1 MTMIRLY
8 KRPNNQ
14 CKLLEQVTLRKI
26 IFFSFFFSP
35 DARFI
40 TFHKEGSVGIR
51 LTGGNFV
58 GIFVT
63 AVQPGSPASLQGLQP
78 GDKILKVNDMDM
90 AGVTREEA
98 VLFLLSLQDR
108 IELIV
113 QFCKEE
119 YDNIVASQKGD
130 SFYIKTHF
138 HYENP
143 AKGEMTFRSG
153 DIFHVID
160 TLYNGV
166 VGCWQVYRIGRN
178 NQEVQKGI
186 IPNKARAEELAT
198 AQFNATKKEMSANE
212 SRGSFFRRRR
222 SSNRRSKSLG
232 KVSFYYKC

>member
-1 MTMIRLY
+1 MT
-8 KRPNNQ
+8 
-14 CKLLEQVTLRKI
+14 
-26 IFFSFFFSP
+26 
-35 DARFI
+35 
-40 TFHKEGSVGIR
+40 
-51 LTGGNFV
+51 
-58 GIFVT
+58 
-63 AVQPGSPASLQGLQP
+63 
-78 GDKILKVNDMDM
+78 
-90 AGVTREEA
+90 GVTREEA

-166 VGCWQVYRIGRN
+166 VGCWQVFRIGTH
-178 NQEVQKGI
+178 I
-186 IPNKARAEELAT
+186 L
-198 AQFNATKKEMSANE
+198 F
-212 SRGSFFRRRR
+212 
-222 SSNRRSKSLG
+222 
-232 KVSFYYKC
+232 

>member
-1 MTMIRLY
+1 
-8 KRPNNQ
+8 
-14 CKLLEQVTLRKI
+14 
-26 IFFSFFFSP
+26 
-35 DARFI
+35 
-40 TFHKEGSVGIR
+40 
-51 LTGGNFV
+51 
-58 GIFVT
+58 
-63 AVQPGSPASLQGLQP
+63 
-78 GDKILKVNDMDM
+78 MDM
-90 AGVTREEA
+90 TGVTREEA
-98 VLFLLSLQDR
+98 ILFLLSLQDR

-143 AKGEMTFRSG
+143 AKGEMSFKSG

-166 VGCWQVYRIGRN
+166 VGCWQVFRIGNPVFTFYTVVCNELECLGRS

-212 SRGSFFRRRR
+212 SRGNFFRRRR

-232 KVSFYYKC
+232 KVRDHVTWK

>member
-1 MTMIRLY
+1 
-8 KRPNNQ
+8 
-14 CKLLEQVTLRKI
+14 
-26 IFFSFFFSP
+26 
-35 DARFI
+35 
-40 TFHKEGSVGIR
+40 
-51 LTGGNFV
+51 
-58 GIFVT
+58 
-63 AVQPGSPASLQGLQP
+63 
-78 GDKILKVNDMDM
+78 M

-166 VGCWQVYRIGRN
+166 VGCWQVFRIGESLN
-178 NQEVQKGI
+178 ASSKQQKQQMRVFQGGI
-186 IPNKARAEELAT
+186 IKKCRREL
-198 AQFNATKKEMSANE
+198 FRIK
-212 SRGSFFRRRR
+212 RGR
-222 SSNRRSKSLG
+222 KS
-232 KVSFYYKC
+232 